1 MIRTFTNRFYR
12 LSRRQVIFIIIADWA
27 ILFIEQSC
35 SCSATVSLCRMCKLC
50 LKWNIITTALM
61 YILRGNSSR
70 GIANRICS
78 GLNQNFTFYLFI
90 LLLNLETILLGQYV
104 YPIIETSTF
113 GNEIAVF
120 QRYCLTQH
128 MSTGADM
135 KGFQGASGPPC
146 SHPGDLWP
154 PLKSQEGTQSDT
166 FISSLVSLNF
176 FFNASD
182 NLPVI

>member
-1 MIRTFTNRFYR
+1 MIRGRR
-12 LSRRQVIFIIIADWA
+12 L
-27 ILFIEQSC
+27 
-35 SCSATVSLCRMCKLC
+35 T
-50 LKWNIITTALM
+50 LM

-146 SHPGDLWP
+146 SHPGGPRP